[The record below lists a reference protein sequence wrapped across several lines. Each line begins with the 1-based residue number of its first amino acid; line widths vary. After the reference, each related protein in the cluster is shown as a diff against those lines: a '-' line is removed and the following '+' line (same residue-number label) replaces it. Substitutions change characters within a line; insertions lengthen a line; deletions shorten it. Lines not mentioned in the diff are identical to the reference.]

1 MAKKF
6 LFPAAAA
13 VLLVLA
19 WLGLSPQKPS
29 LPVSPKPA
37 EVKKPPSQTPGTT
50 AGQTPGK
57 PESSLPQKSHP
68 LSRREISARDR
79 ILCQVVDRA
88 GRPLA
93 GIPVRLNLTC
103 KLPFWKRKWYSFF
116 RARTK
121 GPQGIAL
128 FSLLSWKKRTPKAEI
143 GAWKAKLILGIPLAR
158 PVTKDVPLNP
168 PPAEPVRLVLPPTG
182 QVEVLVLDQGR
193 PAEEPGITVSLYK
206 TAPKNPPGSGYSILK
221 KPLQAGKAFFPYVG
235 LGLRLKVWASRKNS
249 PFYLG
254 RSWGKAPHPWAKG
267 PGPTF
272 PGQLVRFQVSL
283 PKRVLIFRGKVL
295 DPQGAPLRKAPLYVS
310 ITMKKGIDTSRT
322 GTSLRTDGN
331 GGMEF
336 SFAHPLSMI
345 EKVILE
351 IRPPGDSPTMGA
363 KVTLMRDFGPG
374 IIDLGEIRLRW
385 KPLLASGIVQ
395 DNLGRPV
402 AGCEVEGSGIDI
414 TAWTRTNEKGEF
426 TLRGDSKAPGLTL
439 QAIRNGWLQAFPVRT
454 SPGTRGNKIVLAPA
468 GTISGSLLP
477 AKGVTLDKI
486 LVCVAVELP
495 RENAPLWDFLEG
507 QSSLRAW
514 PEKDGSYWKEIC
526 VRPKRDG
533 SFRFSTVPPGLATL
547 RICKDELDTPL
558 RKCLPLL
565 EIKGIRVLPGK
576 ETRDPRLQKIPL
588 RLK

>member
-1 MAKKF
+1 MAKKI

-29 LPVSPKPA
+29 LPVSPNPTG
-37 EVKKPPSQTPGTT
+37 VKRPPSQTPGAT

-57 PESSLPQKSHP
+57 PENPAPRRSHP
-68 LSRREISARDR
+68 LSRREISSRNR

-88 GRPLA
+88 GKPVA

-116 RARTK
+116 HARTK
-121 GPQGIAL
+121 GPQGTAL

-143 GAWKAKLILGIPLAR
+143 GAWKGKLILGIPLVR

-182 QVEVLVLDQGR
+182 QVEVLVLDRGR

-206 TAPKNPPGSGYSILK
+206 TAPKNPPGSGLNELK
-221 KPLQAGKAFFPYVG
+221 ETLQVGKAFFPFVG

-249 PFYLG
+249 PLYLG
-254 RSWGKAPHPWAKG
+254 RSWGKAPHPWAEG
-267 PGPTF
+267 PGPTVA
-272 PGQLVRFQVSL
+272 GQVVRFQVSL
-283 PKRVLIFRGKVL
+283 PKKVLVFRGKVL
-295 DPQGAPLRKAPLYVS
+295 DPEGRPICRKKLCCSMTFEPGGYK
-310 ITMKKGIDTSRT
+310 TDWENFT
-322 GTSLRTDGN
+322 GGTGK
-331 GGMEF
+331 MEI
-336 SFAHPLSMI
+336 SFAHPLSTV
-345 EKVILE
+345 EKMILE

-363 KVTLMRDFGPG
+363 KVTLVRDLGPG
-374 IIDLGEIRLRW
+374 IIDLGEIRLRL

-395 DNLGRPV
+395 DNLGRPL

-426 TLRGDSKAPGLTL
+426 TLRGDSKAPVLTL
-439 QAIRNGWLQAFPVRT
+439 QAIRKGWLQAFPVQA
-454 SPGTRGNKIVLAPA
+454 PAGTRAARIVLAPA
-468 GTISGSLLP
+468 GSISGSLLP
-477 AKGVTLDKI
+477 AKDLPLEKI
-486 LVCVAVELP
+486 VVCVAMELP
-495 RENAPLWDFLEG
+495 PRQGWLWDLPGEETSVRTWTEKDG
-507 QSSLRAW
+507 SHW
-514 PEKDGSYWKEIC
+514 KEIGVTPEKDGS
-526 VRPKRDG
+526 
-533 SFRFSTVPPGLATL
+533 FQFSTVPPGLAML
-547 RICKDELDTPL
+547 RIRFSGRKAPL
-558 RKCLPLL
+558 A